1 MEDIPSQVKTRRQLQ
16 AEQTKDKL
24 FEAAVSLLAEKDF
37 EQITI
42 LDIVAKAHVSIG
54 TFYNYYSTKMEVFYE
69 TYRVADHYFS
79 EVVAPALTQGTV
91 YERILAFFDYYAR
104 KGFVVVSIDY
114 RLGMKRARQAGLLD
128 EEHFTQ
134 ALDMTLSMATED
146 LYDATA
152 YICRHMPDVDPSRI
166 VTCGS
171 SAGAI
176 TVLMGE
182 YWLCNGHPLTAG
194 KFTQNFSYAGVIAFA
209 GAVCDTQ
216 DSLRWARDPAPM
228 LLFHGDADRNVPYGA
243 IGVDGVWLFGSK
255 SIADDLARRRVPHA
269 FYSVAETNHS
279 MAWRPM
285 TENRGEID
293 SFLEK
298 LVFKRQRLV
307 TDVRITPLDAP
318 AVPKDFG
325 ISDYIDAN
333 YGH

>member
-1 MEDIPSQVKTRRQLQ
+1 MRRLFLIAALFLWTPAGAQNDDATPRKIEKETFVYAVRDADTLRLDRYALLSPDSRAKPCLMFLFGGGFMTGTRDNRR
-16 AEQTKDKL
+16 
-24 FEAAVSLLAEKDF
+24 F
-37 EQITI
+37 
-42 LDIVAKAHVSIG
+42 
-54 TFYNYYSTKMEVFYE
+54 
-69 TYRVADHYFS
+69 R
-79 EVVAPALTQGTV
+79 P
-91 YERILAFFDYYAR
+91 FFDYYAR

-194 KFTQNFSYAGVIAFA
+194 KFTQDFSYAGVIAFA
-209 GAVCDTQ
+209 GVVCDTQ
-216 DSLRWARDPAPM
+216 GSLRWARDPAPM

-298 LVFKRQRLV
+298 LVFKRQRV

>member
-1 MEDIPSQVKTRRQLQ
+1 MRRLFLIAALFLWTPAGAQNDDATPRKIEKETFVYAVRDADTLRLDRYALLSPDSRAKPCLMFLFGGGFMTGTRDNRR
-16 AEQTKDKL
+16 
-24 FEAAVSLLAEKDF
+24 F
-37 EQITI
+37 
-42 LDIVAKAHVSIG
+42 
-54 TFYNYYSTKMEVFYE
+54 
-69 TYRVADHYFS
+69 R
-79 EVVAPALTQGTV
+79 P
-91 YERILAFFDYYAR
+91 FFDYYAR

-114 RLGMKRARQAGLLD
+114 RPGMKR
-128 EEHFTQ
+128 
-134 ALDMTLSMATED
+134 
-146 LYDATA
+146 
-152 YICRHMPDVDPSRI
+152 
-166 VTCGS
+166 
-171 SAGAI
+171 
-176 TVLMGE
+176 
-182 YWLCNGHPLTAG
+182 LCNGHPLTAG
-194 KFTQNFSYAGVIAFA
+194 KFTQDFSYAGVIAFA

>member
-1 MEDIPSQVKTRRQLQ
+1 MKRILVLFALFAAAAGYAQTVEKQTFVYAVK
-16 AEQTKDKL
+16 QTDTL
-24 FEAAVSLLAEKDF
+24 R
-37 EQITI
+37 
-42 LDIVAKAHVSIG
+42 LDRYV
-54 TFYNYYSTKMEVFYE
+54 
-69 TYRVADHYFS
+69 
-79 EVVAPALTQGTV
+79 ALTPDSRTKPCLMFVFGGGFV
-91 YERILAFFDYYAR
+91 GGRRDNASFLSYFEYYAR
-104 KGFVVVSIDY
+104 KGYVVVSIDY
-114 RLGMKRARQAGLLD
+114 RLGMKKAMQAG
-128 EEHFTQ
+128 
-134 ALDMTLSMATED
+134 TLSEETFPEAWITTLAMATGD

-152 YICRHMPDVDPSRI
+152 YVCDHASAWGVDKTRI
-166 VTCGS
+166 VASGS

-182 YWLCNGHPLTAG
+182 YGICNGHPLAAG
-194 KFTQNFSYAGVIAFA
+194 KFTQDFSYAGVIAFA

-216 DSLRWARDPAPM
+216 DSLRWKRDPAPM
-228 LLFHGDADRNVPYGA
+228 LLFHGDADRNVPYGT

-298 LVFKRQRLV
+298 LVFKGQRLV
-307 TDVRITPLDAP
+307 IGARITPLDAP